1 LTADEELNLLE
12 TQLRRLKIE
21 YEVYFS
27 NPTKRP
33 PTDVEWKVLSL
44 LRKFSDGGRMSFS
57 QRYRYNEMAQR
68 YAIYSDLWRKKS
80 RIREEGY
87 RRPQDA
93 LLSVQGVRPE
103 EEHKPQH
110 NPVYGLSHAAA
121 AAASGT
127 PQDSSQPLTL
137 HNVDQSER
145 EQVERLFNTLVAAKK
160 KAGEN
165 VSGNLDSFSTFVQ
178 KKTEQI
184 RKQYGCEGVEF
195 SVEVAGGQVKLKAK
209 AKQ

>member
-1 LTADEELNLLE
+1 VEIRVTTDEELNVLD

-21 YEVYFS
+21 YEIFFS
-27 NPTKRP
+27 NPSKRP
-33 PTDVEWKVLSL
+33 PTDIEWKVLAL
-44 LRKFSDGGRMSFS
+44 LRKFSDGGRMNFS

-68 YAIYSDLWRKKS
+68 YAVYSDLWRKKC

-93 LLSVQGVRPE
+93 LLSVQGVRDDG

-110 NPVYGLSHAAA
+110 HHAYGVGHAAGA
-121 AAASGT
+121 T
-127 PQDSSQPLTL
+127 SSAFTL
-137 HNVDQSER
+137 HSVDQNER
-145 EQVERLFNTLVAAKK
+145 EQVERLYNTLVAAKK

-165 VSGNLDSFSTFVQ
+165 VTGTIDSFTTFVQ

-184 RKQYGCEGVEF
+184 RKQYKCDNVEY
-195 SVEVAGGQVKLKAK
+195 SVELTDGQVKLKAK
-209 AKQ
+209 AKT